1 MMNKSYVQSL
11 ARCILFDSLPI
22 PSLISRA
29 HTHTFFNTR
38 VKAEFSARA
47 GLQVSLYFLYFLY
60 FKTFPIF
67 PYLVCKCPIIPVIP
81 SENKKYTEVYERLLV
96 ECDKDSEFFGPSETK
111 TGNNFIIS
119 ACKCT

>member
-38 VKAEFSARA
+38 VKAEFSTRA
-47 GLQVSLYFLYFLY
+47 GLQVSLYFLY

-67 PYLVCKCPIIPVIP
+67 PYLVCKRPLIPVIP
-81 SENKKYTEVYERLLV
+81 SENKKYTEVHGRLLV